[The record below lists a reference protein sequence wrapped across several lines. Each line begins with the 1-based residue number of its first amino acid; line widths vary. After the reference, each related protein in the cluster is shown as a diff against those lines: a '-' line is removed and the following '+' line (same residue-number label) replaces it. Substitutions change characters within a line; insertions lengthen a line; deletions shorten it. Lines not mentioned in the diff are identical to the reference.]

1 MIENEK
7 LSHWLTRLS
16 LKQQGQLR
24 MKMDAINKQRQITL
38 MLLTDYRDE
47 LTPDIFQLLNVH
59 LKAMDIREL
68 KCSTDEALKDIRN
81 NDNLTAKDRIRLT
94 KDIRDEHQVKMKALQ
109 VNQSISTDTAFDSL
123 LMDNILHR
131 ENSDNNSETIV
142 RNEDK
147 MQRDNT
153 ENNREDNESIEDE
166 IQREY
171 NDNTEQEQQKT
182 LWSDGVHIPGIH
194 PPRPKLKPRVY
205 IDGESFV
212 TAHNLSMIQ
221 APPGIGKSSICES
234 ILSNVLNKDCEGLGL
249 YVDEEVQRA
258 VFFDCERDLSLIDES
273 NEVMLKRANIKEHN
287 TKAIIVGLR
296 ESFSIAE
303 KKQRIIQVV
312 EYIKPQL
319 IMIDGVA
326 DLVLDT
332 NGIEHTNN
340 AYLWLMEII
349 VKYDLAIIVTLHP
362 NKGTTTARGHIGSEM
377 LRRCEGVIEVSENI
391 EGIRT
396 MQVTKA
402 RRSKKTKASFKWD
415 EDVQM
420 MVSCDVKQGNTKKP
434 SIFKSL
440 NQYDIEQLKQ
450 ALGFEIKHE
459 PGEIVDKK
467 MRVPMKYTLK
477 PIMIALQKYLKEEHP
492 QVNTGTNNVG
502 IFLQDLCFENKH
514 ILKIG
519 KSPNSTYV
527 FQNIDE
533 GDLIVKSEII
543 E

>member
-1 MIENEK
+1 MIK
-7 LSHWLTRLS
+7 KQTLSHWLTRLS

-24 MKMDAINKQRQITL
+24 MKMDAINKQREVTL

-59 LKAMDIREL
+59 LKAMDVREL

-81 NDNLTAKDRIRLT
+81 NDSLTARDRIRLT
-94 KDIRDEHQVKMKALQ
+94 KDIRDEHQIKMKALQ
-109 VNQSISTDTAFDSL
+109 INQSTSTDTAFDSL
-123 LMDNILHR
+123 LMDSILQR
-131 ENSDNNSETIV
+131 GNSENNSETTV
-142 RNEDK
+142 R
-147 MQRDNT
+147 
-153 ENNREDNESIEDE
+153 IEDE
-166 IQREY
+166 TPQIFTNIGEVDIAVDKDILQDLKREQ
-171 NDNTEQEQQKT
+171 EQEQQKT

-234 ILSNVLNKDCEGLGL
+234 ILSNVLNKDCDGLGL
-249 YVDEEVQRA
+249 YVDEEVERA

-273 NEVMLKRANIKEHN
+273 NEGMLKRANIKEHN

-312 EYIKPQL
+312 EHIKPQL

-377 LRRCEGVIEVSENI
+377 LRRCEGVIEVSENL

-415 EDVQM
+415 EDTQM

-434 SIFKSL
+434 SIMKSL
-440 NQYDIEQLKQ
+440 NDYEIEQLKQ

-467 MRVPMKYTLK
+467 MRVPMKYKLDK
-477 PIMIALQKYLKEEHP
+477 IMLALQKYLKEEHP

-502 IFLQDLCFENKH
+502 IFLKDLCFENKH

-519 KSPNSTYV
+519 KSPTTTYI

>member
-59 LKAMDIREL
+59 LKAMDVREL

-81 NDNLTAKDRIRLT
+81 NDSLTAKDRIRLT

-123 LMDNILHR
+123 LMDNILQR
-131 ENSDNNSETIV
+131 ENSENNSETTV
-142 RNEDK
+142 R
-147 MQRDNT
+147 
-153 ENNREDNESIEDE
+153 IEDE
-166 IQREY
+166 TPQIFTNIGERDIQINKEILE
-171 NDNTEQEQQKT
+171 TIKIEQEQQKT

-205 IDGESFV
+205 IDGESFI

-234 ILSNVLNKDCEGLGL
+234 ILSNVLNKDCDGLGL
-249 YVDEEVQRA
+249 YVDEEVERA

-312 EYIKPQL
+312 EHIKPQL

-415 EDVQM
+415 EDTQM

-434 SIFKSL
+434 SIMKSL
-440 NQYDIEQLKQ
+440 NDYEIEQLKQ
-450 ALGFEIKHE
+450 ALGFEIKHK

-467 MRVPMKYTLK
+467 MRVPIKYKLD

-502 IFLQDLCFENKH
+502 IFLKDLCFENKH

-519 KSPNSTYV
+519 KSPTTTYV

>member
-109 VNQSISTDTAFDSL
+109 VNQSISTDAAFDSL

-131 ENSDNNSETIV
+131 ENSENNSETTV
-142 RNEDK
+142 RIEPI
-147 MQRDNT
+147 
-153 ENNREDNESIEDE
+153 NREDNESIEDK

-171 NDNTEQEQQKT
+171 NDNTDQEQQKT

-249 YVDEEVQRA
+249 YVDEEVERA

-312 EYIKPQL
+312 EHIQPQL

-349 VKYDLAIIVTLHP
+349 VKYDLSIIVTLHP

-434 SIFKSL
+434 SIIQSL
-440 NQYDIEQLKQ
+440 SDYEIEQLKQ

-459 PGEIVDKK
+459 PGKIVDKEI
-467 MRVPMKYTLK
+467 RVPILYKLA
-477 PIMIALQKYLKEEHP
+477 PIMDALKKYLKEEHP

-502 IFLQDLCFENKH
+502 IFLKDLCFENKH
-514 ILKIG
+514 ILKNG
-519 KSPNSTYV
+519 KSPGTTYV

-533 GDLIVKSEII
+533 SDLIVKSEII

>member
-1 MIENEK
+1 
-7 LSHWLTRLS
+7 
-16 LKQQGQLR
+16 
-24 MKMDAINKQRQITL
+24 
-38 MLLTDYRDE
+38 
-47 LTPDIFQLLNVH
+47 
-59 LKAMDIREL
+59 
-68 KCSTDEALKDIRN
+68 
-81 NDNLTAKDRIRLT
+81 
-94 KDIRDEHQVKMKALQ
+94 
-109 VNQSISTDTAFDSL
+109 
-123 LMDNILHR
+123 
-131 ENSDNNSETIV
+131 
-142 RNEDK
+142 
-147 MQRDNT
+147 
-153 ENNREDNESIEDE
+153 
-166 IQREY
+166 
-171 NDNTEQEQQKT
+171 
-182 LWSDGVHIPGIH
+182 
-194 PPRPKLKPRVY
+194 
-205 IDGESFV
+205 
-212 TAHNLSMIQ
+212 MIQ

-249 YVDEEVQRA
+249 YVDEEVERA

-434 SIFKSL
+434 SIIQSL
-440 NQYDIEQLKQ
+440 SDYEIEQLKQ

-459 PGEIVDKK
+459 PGKIVDKEI
-467 MRVPMKYTLK
+467 RVPILYKLA
-477 PIMIALQKYLKEEHP
+477 PIMDALKKYLKEEHP
-492 QVNTGTNNVG
+492 HLLLLV
-502 IFLQDLCFENKH
+502 
-514 ILKIG
+514 
-519 KSPNSTYV
+519 
-527 FQNIDE
+527 
-533 GDLIVKSEII
+533 
-543 E
+543 

>member
-1 MIENEK
+1 MIELNNEGLMGSKIVKQLGTPKRAKTLFALNKRIEICEK
-7 LSHWLTRLS
+7 LIRENKAQLTPKDYEIINEYKQAVALQENALITEVKMMG
-16 LKQQGQLR
+16 LKNIKLPPKVFVKEKNELLDKHQARHKDILNG
-24 MKMDAINKQRQITL
+24 ITL
-38 MLLTDYRDE
+38 
-47 LTPDIFQLLNVH
+47 
-59 LKAMDIREL
+59 K
-68 KCSTDEALKDIRN
+68 
-81 NDNLTAKDRIRLT
+81 
-94 KDIRDEHQVKMKALQ
+94 
-109 VNQSISTDTAFDSL
+109 VNETNF
-123 LMDNILHR
+123 
-131 ENSDNNSETIV
+131 EKNSETTV
-142 RNEDK
+142 RIEGETPQIFTNIGERDIAVDK
-147 MQRDNT
+147 DILQDLKR
-153 ENNREDNESIEDE
+153 
-166 IQREY
+166 
-171 NDNTEQEQQKT
+171 EQEQQKT

-234 ILSNVLNKDCEGLGL
+234 ILSNVLNKDCDGLGL
-249 YVDEEVQRA
+249 YVDKEVERA

-312 EYIKPQL
+312 EHIKPQL

-415 EDVQM
+415 ENTQM

-434 SIFKSL
+434 SIMKSL
-440 NQYDIEQLKQ
+440 NDYEIEQLKQ
-450 ALGFEIKHE
+450 ALGFEIKHD

-467 MRVPMKYTLK
+467 MRVPMKYKLK

>member
-59 LKAMDIREL
+59 LKAMDVREL

-81 NDNLTAKDRIRLT
+81 NDSLTAKDRIRLT

-123 LMDNILHR
+123 LMDNILQR
-131 ENSDNNSETIV
+131 ENSENNSETTV
-142 RNEDK
+142 R
-147 MQRDNT
+147 
-153 ENNREDNESIEDE
+153 IEDE
-166 IQREY
+166 TPQIFTNIGERDIAVDKDILQDLKREQ
-171 NDNTEQEQQKT
+171 EQEQQKT

-234 ILSNVLNKDCEGLGL
+234 ILSNVLNKDCDGLGL
-249 YVDEEVQRA
+249 YVDEEVERA

-273 NEVMLKRANIKEHN
+273 NEVMLKRANSKEHN
-287 TKAIIVGLR
+287 TNAIIVGLR

-312 EYIKPQL
+312 EHIKPQL

-415 EDVQM
+415 ENTQM

-434 SIFKSL
+434 SIMKSL
-440 NQYDIEQLKQ
+440 NDYEIEQLKQ

-467 MRVPMKYTLK
+467 MRVPMKYKLK

-502 IFLQDLCFENKH
+502 IFLKDLCFENKH

>member
-1 MIENEK
+1 MIK
-7 LSHWLTRLS
+7 KDRLSVEHHLTRLS

-24 MKMDAINKQRQITL
+24 MKMDAINKQRQRTL
-38 MLLTDYRDE
+38 MLLTDYKDE
-47 LTPDIFQLLNVH
+47 LTPEQFQLLNEH
-59 LKAMDIREL
+59 LKAMELREL
-68 KCSTDEALKDIRN
+68 LCSTDETLKEIRN
-81 NDNLTAKDRIRLT
+81 NESLTAKDRIRLIKET
-94 KDIRDEHQVKMKALQ
+94 RDEHQIKLKTLQ

-123 LMDNILHR
+123 LMD
-131 ENSDNNSETIV
+131 
-142 RNEDK
+142 
-147 MQRDNT
+147 
-153 ENNREDNESIEDE
+153 SI
-166 IQREY
+166 IQRE
-171 NDNTEQEQQKT
+171 NTEQVEVKTEQEQNKP

-249 YVDEEVQRA
+249 YVDEEVERA

-434 SIFKSL
+434 SIIQSL
-440 NQYDIEQLKQ
+440 SDYEIEQLKQ

-459 PGEIVDKK
+459 PGKIVDKEI
-467 MRVPMKYTLK
+467 RVPILYKLA
-477 PIMIALQKYLKEEHP
+477 PIMDALKKYLKEEHP

-502 IFLQDLCFENKH
+502 IFLKDLCFENKH
-514 ILKIG
+514 ILKNG
-519 KSPNSTYV
+519 KSPGTTYV
-527 FQNIDE
+527 FQNINE
-533 GDLIVKSEII
+533 SDLIVKSEII

>member
-1 MIENEK
+1 MIEKNNKGASYRDKME
-7 LSHWLTRLS
+7 RLS
-16 LKQQGQLR
+16 LTPRGLC
-24 MKMDAINKQRQITL
+24 KMGIDAIRVQRRIAW
-38 MLLTDYRDE
+38 
-47 LTPDIFQLLNVH
+47 DILKNNSKEDIEPEHYQQLQSH
-59 LKAMDIREL
+59 LEQMEIREL
-68 KCSTDEALKDIRN
+68 LVNTETQIKEVKAS
-81 NDNLTAKDRIRLT
+81 NLSDKEKIKMKQSIL
-94 KDIRDEHQVKMKALQ
+94 DEHSIKYKAILYKDAISLDLLLSNEGVLQ
-109 VNQSISTDTAFDSL
+109 
-123 LMDNILHR
+123 R
-131 ENSDNNSETIV
+131 GNSENNSETTV
-142 RNEDK
+142 R
-147 MQRDNT
+147 
-153 ENNREDNESIEDE
+153 IEDE
-166 IQREY
+166 TPQIFTNIGERDIAVDKDILQDLKREQ
-171 NDNTEQEQQKT
+171 EQEQQKT

-205 IDGESFV
+205 IDGESFI

-249 YVDEEVQRA
+249 YVDKDVERA

-312 EYIKPQL
+312 EHIKPQL

-332 NGIEHTNN
+332 NSIEQTNN

-377 LRRCEGVIEVSENI
+377 LRRCEGVIEVSENL

-402 RRSKKTKASFKWD
+402 RRSKKPKVSFKWD
-415 EDVQM
+415 EDTQM

-434 SIFKSL
+434 SIMKSL
-440 NQYDIEQLKQ
+440 NDYEIEQLKQ
-450 ALGFEIKHE
+450 ALGFEIKHK

-467 MRVPMKYTLK
+467 MRVPMKYKLD
-477 PIMIALQKYLKEEHP
+477 PIMTALQKYLKEEHP

-502 IFLQDLCFENKH
+502 IFLKDLCFENKH

-519 KSPNSTYV
+519 KSPTTTYV

>member
-1 MIENEK
+1 MIEKNNKGASYRDKME
-7 LSHWLTRLS
+7 RLS
-16 LKQQGQLR
+16 LTPRGLC
-24 MKMDAINKQRQITL
+24 KMGIDAIRVQRRIAW
-38 MLLTDYRDE
+38 
-47 LTPDIFQLLNVH
+47 DILKNNSKEDIEPEHYQQLQSH
-59 LKAMDIREL
+59 LEQMEIREL
-68 KCSTDEALKDIRN
+68 LVNTETQIKEIRAS
-81 NDNLTAKDRIRLT
+81 NLSDKEKIKMKQSIL
-94 KDIRDEHQVKMKALQ
+94 DEHSIKYKAILYKDAISLDLLLSNEGILQ
-109 VNQSISTDTAFDSL
+109 
-123 LMDNILHR
+123 R
-131 ENSDNNSETIV
+131 ENSDNNSETTV
-142 RNEDK
+142 RIEPINRENNERIEDK
-147 MQRDNT
+147 
-153 ENNREDNESIEDE
+153 

-171 NDNTEQEQQKT
+171 NENATQEQQKT

-249 YVDEEVQRA
+249 YVDEEVERA

-273 NEVMLKRANIKEHN
+273 NEVMLKRANSKEHN

-349 VKYDLAIIVTLHP
+349 VKYDLSIIVTLHP

-415 EDVQM
+415 EDTQM

-434 SIFKSL
+434 SIMKSL
-440 NQYDIEQLKQ
+440 NDYEIEQLKQ

-467 MRVPMKYTLK
+467 MRVPMKYKLK

-533 GDLIVKSEII
+533 SDLIVKSEII

>member
-1 MIENEK
+1 M
-7 LSHWLTRLS
+7 
-16 LKQQGQLR
+16 
-24 MKMDAINKQRQITL
+24 
-38 MLLTDYRDE
+38 
-47 LTPDIFQLLNVH
+47 
-59 LKAMDIREL
+59 

-81 NDNLTAKDRIRLT
+81 NDSLTAKDRIRLT

-123 LMDNILHR
+123 LMDNILQR
-131 ENSDNNSETIV
+131 GNSENNSETTV
-142 RNEDK
+142 R
-147 MQRDNT
+147 
-153 ENNREDNESIEDE
+153 IEDE
-166 IQREY
+166 TPQIFTNIGERDIAVDKDILQDLKREQ
-171 NDNTEQEQQKT
+171 EQEQQKT

-234 ILSNVLNKDCEGLGL
+234 ILSNVLNKDCDGLGL
-249 YVDEEVQRA
+249 YVDEEVERA

-415 EDVQM
+415 EDTQM

-434 SIFKSL
+434 SIMKSL
-440 NQYDIEQLKQ
+440 NDYEIEQLKQ

-467 MRVPMKYTLK
+467 MRVPIKYKLD

-502 IFLQDLCFENKH
+502 IFLKDLCFENKH

-519 KSPNSTYV
+519 KSPTTTYV

>member
-1 MIENEK
+1 MIEKNKGDEIVKQLGNPKRAKTLHALNKRIEICEK
-7 LSHWLTRLS
+7 LIR
-16 LKQQGQLR
+16 
-24 MKMDAINKQRQITL
+24 DNKN
-38 MLLTDYRDE
+38 E
-47 LTPDIFQLLNVH
+47 LTPLDYEVIEDYKKEVAIQENYLTTEVKVMQLKN
-59 LKAMDIREL
+59 
-68 KCSTDEALKDIRN
+68 
-81 NDNLTAKDRIRLT
+81 IRLPP
-94 KDIRDEHQVKMKALQ
+94 KQFAIQRMELLDKHQARHKSIIDGSYKEKMSEK
-109 VNQSISTDTAFDSL
+109 
-123 LMDNILHR
+123 NIQK
-131 ENSDNNSETIV
+131 NNEDIV
-142 RNEDK
+142 RNEQLNKEFDRLFPPLTPQIFTNIGERDIAVDK
-147 MQRDNT
+147 DILQDLK
-153 ENNREDNESIEDE
+153 RE
-166 IQREY
+166 Q
-171 NDNTEQEQQKT
+171 EQEQQKT

-205 IDGESFV
+205 IDGESFI

-249 YVDEEVQRA
+249 YVDKDVERA

-273 NEVMLKRANIKEHN
+273 NEVMLKRANSKEHN
-287 TKAIIVGLR
+287 TNAIIVGLR

-312 EYIKPQL
+312 EHIKPQL

-415 EDVQM
+415 ENTQM

-434 SIFKSL
+434 SIMKSL
-440 NQYDIEQLKQ
+440 NDYEIEQLKQ

-467 MRVPMKYTLK
+467 MRVPMKYKLK